1 VNCVGRYEITER
13 LGQGGMGTVYRAF
26 DPLLT
31 RIVAVKVISAQLDSQ
46 PEQRERFFRE
56 ARAAA
61 QLSHRNIVTIFDLG
75 EQDGAPFL
83 AMEYLVGRDLEQR
96 MREGGMSLPRK
107 LEIALMVCE
116 GLAHAHSAGVIHRDI
131 KPANIFLTDDGQAK
145 ILDFGLAR
153 LVTSE
158 LTRSNMMVGTV
169 NYMSPEQLR
178 GEKSDHR
185 ADIFSVG
192 VVVYELLSGKKPF
205 QADSFASTMYKIL
218 NETPEALDQI
228 DPSLPPH
235 LTAIVDRA
243 IAKSRDDRYQRMTD
257 LARDLATA
265 YEGLRGSDL
274 RVLSHI
280 TSTTSPGSG
289 SRPQSRPLDQLTS
302 PDAVTIASP
311 LPSLVQTAAAVGTPP
326 PTPFPASASPQPT
339 PAAAPGSS
347 PPAEARQPSPGSRRW
362 VYSAAFGIALAA
374 LSVFV
379 LRDRSPQPSPAVQA
393 PSAAPAV
400 PPPQPGSSPPAARSE
415 RPELPE
421 RPEVLEPREVP
432 ERPEPPEQDGG
443 HPVPTPQPPAP
454 SVASDA
460 SSRAAS
466 EIAAQVARL
475 NRQAR
480 ASFEAGRHE
489 EAEQQAREALALDR
503 RNRVATQ
510 LLARITAAE
519 RSHVAAALAAMDTA
533 KAAAVAADARSLVPS
548 LFSAAE
554 RQEALAREASTQQDY
569 AAAAARMDAATTLFK
584 TAETG
589 ARTELEARAARAQA
603 AENRRRAEAVRP
615 EPPAVPPPAPASP
628 PAPKPEAVPAPPA
641 SPVKAEAAVTAV
653 LERYTNALEQRDLV
667 ALKAVWPSLG
677 GAQQRAI
684 ESDFNNARSISV
696 QFVNPKIDVSGSTAT
711 ITGVRRYGMQTR
723 DGQRLRNEA
732 NTTLV
737 LRQAGNGWHI
747 ESVRF
752 HAR

>member
-1 VNCVGRYEITER
+1 
-13 LGQGGMGTVYRAF
+13 MGTVYRAF

-31 RIVAVKVISAQLDSQ
+31 RVVAVKVISAQLDSQ

-83 AMEYLVGRDLEQR
+83 AMEYLVGRDLELR
-96 MREGGMSLPRK
+96 MREGDPMALARK
-107 LEIALMVCE
+107 IEIALMVCE

-131 KPANIFLTDDGQAK
+131 KPANIFITDDGQAK

-192 VVVYELLSGKKPF
+192 VVVYELLTGKKPF

-243 IAKSRDDRYQRMTD
+243 IAKSRDDRYQHMTE

-265 YEGLRGSDL
+265 YEGLRGSDM

-280 TSTTSPGSG
+280 TSKTPPP
-289 SRPQSRPLDQLTS
+289 SRAQPRPLDHLTS
-302 PDAVTIASP
+302 PDAVTIVTP
-311 LPSLVQTAAAVGTPP
+311 VPSLVQTAAAVGTPP
-326 PTPFPASASPQPT
+326 LVQVAPSPSPQPAPSAPAT
-339 PAAAPGSS
+339 PSS
-347 PPAEARQPSPGSRRW
+347 TSTWPPAPGSRRW
-362 VYSAAFGIALAA
+362 VYVAALGIALAG
-374 LSVFV
+374 LSVVVFF
-379 LRDRSPQPSPAVQA
+379 RDRSPQSVPAPPAAQA
-393 PSAAPAV
+393 PPPAPAAPA
-400 PPPQPGSSPPAARSE
+400 PAPGPSPPETGSE
-415 RPELPE
+415 RPEQPEQPE
-421 RPEVLEPREVP
+421 RIEIP
-432 ERPEPPEQDGG
+432 ERPEPSERDQG
-443 HPVPTPQPPAP
+443 HPGSVPPPP
-454 SVASDA
+454 DP
-460 SSRAAS
+460 SSRVAS

-480 ASFEAGRHE
+480 AAFDAGRHE
-489 EAEQQAREALALDR
+489 EAAQQAREVLALDR
-503 RNRVATQ
+503 RNRTASEI
-510 LLARITAAE
+510 LARIAAVE
-519 RSHVAAALAAMDTA
+519 RTHVATALAAMDAA
-533 KAAAVAADARSLVPS
+533 KAAAVAADARNLVPS

-554 RQEALAREASTQQDY
+554 RQEGLAREANTQRDY
-569 AAAAARMDAATTLFK
+569 AATAARMEAATTLFN

-589 ARTELEARAARAQA
+589 ARTELDARAARAQA
-603 AENRRRAEAVRP
+603 AESRRRAEATRP
-615 EPPAVPPPAPASP
+615 EPPPAPAPAPAPP
-628 PAPKPEAVPAPPA
+628 PAPKPEAVIVPPA
-641 SPVKAEAAVTAV
+641 SPVKPEAAVAAT
-653 LERYTNALEQRDLV
+653 LERYTSALQQRDLA

-677 GAQQRAI
+677 GTQQAAI
-684 ESDFNNARSISV
+684 EDDFNNARSISV
-696 QFVNPKIDVSGSTAT
+696 QFVNPKIEVSGSTAT
-711 ITGVRRYGMQTR
+711 ITGIRRYGMQTR
-723 DGQRLRNEA
+723 DGQQLRNEA
-732 NTTLV
+732 HTTLV
-737 LRQAGNGWHI
+737 LRQAANGWHI

-752 HAR
+752 QAR

>member
-1 VNCVGRYEITER
+1 
-13 LGQGGMGTVYRAF
+13 MGTVYRAF

-31 RIVAVKVISAQLDSQ
+31 RVVAVKVISAQLDSQ

-83 AMEYLVGRDLEQR
+83 AMEYLVGRDLELR
-96 MREGGMSLPRK
+96 MREGDPMALARK
-107 LEIALMVCE
+107 IEIALMVCE

-131 KPANIFLTDDGQAK
+131 KPANIFITDDGQAK

-192 VVVYELLSGKKPF
+192 VVVYELLTGKKPF

-243 IAKSRDDRYQRMTD
+243 IAKSRDDRYQHMTE

-265 YEGLRGSDL
+265 YEGLRGSDM

-280 TSTTSPGSG
+280 TSKTPPP
-289 SRPQSRPLDQLTS
+289 SRVQPRPLDHLTS
-302 PDAVTIASP
+302 PDAVTIVTP
-311 LPSLVQTAAAVGTPP
+311 VPSLVQTAAAVGTPP
-326 PTPFPASASPQPT
+326 PVQVAPSPSPQPAPSAPAT
-339 PAAAPGSS
+339 PSS
-347 PPAEARQPSPGSRRW
+347 TSTWPPAPGSRRW
-362 VYSAAFGIALAA
+362 VYAAALGIALAG
-374 LSVFV
+374 LGVIVF
-379 LRDRSPQPSPAVQA
+379 RDRSPQSVPAPPQPRRRRPRPRRQHPRRVHRRLRRDRSGRSSR
-393 PSAAPAV
+393 SASKFPNDRNRTERDQGHPGSV
-400 PPPQPGSSPPAARSE
+400 PPPPDP
-415 RPELPE
+415 
-421 RPEVLEPREVP
+421 
-432 ERPEPPEQDGG
+432 
-443 HPVPTPQPPAP
+443 
-454 SVASDA
+454 
-460 SSRAAS
+460 SSRVAS

-480 ASFEAGRHE
+480 AAFDAGRHE
-489 EAEQQAREALALDR
+489 EAAQQAREVLALDR
-503 RNRVATQ
+503 RNRTASEI
-510 LLARITAAE
+510 LARIAAVE
-519 RSHVAAALAAMDTA
+519 RTHVATALAAMDAA
-533 KAAAVAADARSLVPS
+533 KAAAVAADARNLVPS

-554 RQEALAREASTQQDY
+554 QQEGLAREANTQRDY
-569 AAAAARMDAATTLFK
+569 AAAAARMEAATTLFK
-584 TAETG
+584 IAETG
-589 ARTELEARAARAQA
+589 ARTELDERAARAQA
-603 AENRRRAEAVRP
+603 AESRRRAEATRP
-615 EPPAVPPPAPASP
+615 EPPPAPAPAPP
-628 PAPKPEAVPAPPA
+628 PAPKPEAVVVPPA
-641 SPVKAEAAVTAV
+641 SPVKPEAAVAAT
-653 LERYTNALEQRDLV
+653 LERYTSALQQRDLA

-677 GAQQRAI
+677 GTQQAAI
-684 ESDFNNARSISV
+684 EDDFNNARSISV
-696 QFVNPKIDVSGSTAT
+696 QFVNPKIEVSGSTAT
-711 ITGVRRYGMQTR
+711 ITGIRRYGMQTR
-723 DGQRLRNEA
+723 DGQQLRNEA
-732 NTTLV
+732 HTTLV
-737 LRQAGNGWHI
+737 LRQAANGWHI

-752 HAR
+752 QAR

>member
-1 VNCVGRYEITER
+1 MNCVGRYEITER
-13 LGQGGMGTVYRAF
+13 LGQGGMGTVYKAF

-31 RIVAVKVISAQLDSQ
+31 RVVAVKVISAQLDSQ

-75 EQDGAPFL
+75 EQDSAPFL

-96 MREGGMSLPRK
+96 MRAGEGMSLARK

-158 LTRSNMMVGTV
+158 LTRSNVMVGTV

-185 ADIFSVG
+185 ADIFSIG
-192 VVVYELLSGKKPF
+192 VVLYELLSGKKPF
-205 QADSFASTMYKIL
+205 QSDSFASTMYKIL
-218 NETPEALDQI
+218 NETPEALDRI
-228 DPSLPPH
+228 DPSLPSH

-243 IAKSRDDRYQRMTD
+243 IAKARDDRYQHMTE
-257 LARDLATA
+257 LARDLASA
-265 YEGLRGSDL
+265 YEGLRGSDM

-280 TSTTSPGSG
+280 TSATPPGSG

-311 LPSLVQTAAAVGTPP
+311 LPNLVQTAAAVGTPP

-339 PAAAPGSS
+339 PAAAPGSW
-347 PPAEARQPSPGSRRW
+347 PPPEARPASAGSRRW
-362 VYSAAFGIALAA
+362 VLVTAFGIALAA

-379 LRDRSPQPSPAVQA
+379 LRDRSPQPSPAVQP
-393 PSAAPAV
+393 PSRCARGAATTAKFIATRRAIRAA
-400 PPPQPGSSPPAARSE
+400 GAARAAGRARAARAAGTRRRTS
-415 RPELPE
+415 RSHASA
-421 RPEVLEPREVP
+421 V
-432 ERPEPPEQDGG
+432 GAMG
-443 HPVPTPQPPAP
+443 AP
-454 SVASDA
+454 DA

-480 ASFEAGRHE
+480 ASFEAGRHD

-503 RNRVATQ
+503 RNRVATE

-519 RSHVAAALAAMDTA
+519 RSHVATALAAMDTA

-554 RQEALAREASTQQDY
+554 RQEALAREANTQQNY
-569 AAAAARMDAATTLFK
+569 TAAAARMEAATTLFK

-603 AENRRRAEAVRP
+603 AENRRRAEAAASR
-615 EPPAVPPPAPASP
+615 AARPASTC
-628 PAPKPEAVPAPPA
+628 ARESTGAKARGGAGSPA

-653 LERYTNALEQRDLV
+653 LERYTSALEQRDLA

-677 GAQQRAI
+677 GAQQKAI

-711 ITGVRRYGMQTR
+711 ITGVRRYGMQTH
-723 DGQRLRNEA
+723 DGQQLRNEA

-737 LRQAGNGWHI
+737 LRQAGNGWQI
-747 ESVRF
+747 ESVRYQ
-752 HAR
+752 AR